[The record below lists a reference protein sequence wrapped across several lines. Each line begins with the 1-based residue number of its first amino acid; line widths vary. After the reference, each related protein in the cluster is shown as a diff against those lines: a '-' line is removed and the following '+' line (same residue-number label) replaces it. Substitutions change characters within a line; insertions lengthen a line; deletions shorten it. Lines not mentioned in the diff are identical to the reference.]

1 MHILET
7 EAKGLF
13 DAMQSLSSPG
23 RRRIIAK
30 ACQRIIDLEPGLQ
43 DLFTDID
50 LNAVLPDQT
59 INALSSLAEEADDI
73 YLQLQEAGDFEKS
86 LSYFTKA
93 RLLTAVVKAFEGR
106 TLEGSADVVYEL
118 CKTQNDPSDLV
129 AFVESEI
136 KAALGSGD

>member
-13 DAMQSLSSPG
+13 DAMQSLPPTS

>member
-1 MHILET
+1 M
-7 EAKGLF
+7 
-13 DAMQSLSSPG
+13 
-23 RRRIIAK
+23 
-30 ACQRIIDLEPGLQ
+30 
-43 DLFTDID
+43 
-50 LNAVLPDQT
+50 PDQT
-59 INALSSLAEEADDI
+59 INDLSSLADDADDI
-73 YLQLQEAGDFEKS
+73 YLQLQEAGDVEKS